1 MGLAHTGMGKTL
13 PFGVLVLLVAKM
25 MDDVKRSRPNEMH
38 ALILAL
44 LSNIC
49 IIKSDCVVYLD
60 V

>member
-1 MGLAHTGMGKTL
+1 
-13 PFGVLVLLVAKM
+13 
-25 MDDVKRSRPNEMH
+25 MH

-60 V
+60 VWKRVHSLKHLWS